1 MMGLEIH
8 QQLDTRKL
16 FCSCPSI
23 IREDPPDFRVFRE
36 LRVAEGEMGEID
48 RAALFEEKRQ
58 RKFVYEGYRDTTC
71 LVELD
76 EEPPGP
82 MNPEA
87 LRYAVH
93 IARMLR
99 MKLVDEVHV
108 MRKIVVDGSN
118 TTGFQ
123 RTALIGVNG
132 WVEVEGRKVG
142 IKTLCLEED
151 SARIVGKEGDRVVY
165 RLDRLG
171 IPLVEI
177 ATEPVENDPK
187 LIRALAER
195 IGMILRATGYVKRGL
210 GTIRQDLNVSVEGG
224 ARVEIKGVQELEILE
239 KAAEYE
245 ILRQR
250 RLLEIRDELRKR
262 GASVGEIVDVSNV
275 FKGSKSRIV
284 RDKRVYGIPAPGFQG
299 LLGREVNPGRRFG
312 TELADYA
319 RAMGAGGILH
329 SDELPGYGITE
340 EEVEE
345 LKKLLGEAFVLVV
358 ENKRAAEY
366 VRERMIIAIEGVPEE
381 TRAVNPDGTSRF
393 LRPLPGGARMYPETD
408 VPPVKIPG
416 DWIRESLPPYPEE
429 IVRRIAALGIDG
441 ERAWR
446 IFRKGY
452 HNLVLRAKNPRL
464 ATSLVLNTL
473 VSLKREGVPVE
484 RLGESEI
491 EEALEGVGKYYA
503 KEALE
508 DILRVMA
515 EQRVS
520 AKRAAEILGLKYM
533 GKEEVEEVV
542 RELSKRYEGKAL
554 LAEAMKALRGK
565 ADGRVIAEVVRKL
578 SSRSS

>member
-1 MMGLEIH
+1 MGLEIH

-16 FCSCPSI
+16 FCECPSV
-23 IREDPPDFRVFRE
+23 IREDEPDFRVYRE

-48 RAALFEEKRQ
+48 RAALFEEKR
-58 RKFVYEGYRDTTC
+58 RRRFIYEGYRDTTC

-76 EEPPGP
+76 EEPPHEI
-82 MNPEA
+82 NKEA

-93 IARMLR
+93 IARLLHME
-99 MKLVDEVHV
+99 LVDEVHV

-123 RTALIGVNG
+123 RTALVGVNG
-132 WVEVEGRKVG
+132 WVEVEGRRIGV
-142 IKTLCLEED
+142 KTLCLEED
-151 SARIVGKEGDRVVY
+151 SARIVGKSGDRVVY

-187 LIRALAER
+187 LIRTLAER

-224 ARVEIKGVQELEILE
+224 ARVEIKGVQELDILE

-245 ILRQR
+245 ILRQKN
-250 RLLEIRDELRKR
+250 LLEIRDELRRRK
-262 GASVGEIVDVSNV
+262 ASVGEVIEV
-275 FKGSKSRIV
+275 KGLEGSESRIL
-284 RDKRVYGIPAPGFQG
+284 RGKKVYGIGAPGFQG
-299 LLGREVNPGRRFG
+299 IFGREVNPGRRFG

-319 RAMGAGGILH
+319 RAMGAGGVIH

-340 EEVEE
+340 REVEKI
-345 LKKLLGEAFVLVV
+345 KKQLGEAFVLVV

-366 VRERMIIAIEGVPEE
+366 VRERMLMAINGVPEE
-381 TRAVNPDGTSRF
+381 TRGVNPDGTSRF

-408 VPPVKIPG
+408 VPPVKISPS
-416 DWIRESLPPYPEE
+416 WLSEPLPPYPEDIVRE
-429 IVRRIAALGIDG
+429 IVKLGIDG

-446 IFRKGY
+446 IFKKGY
-452 HNLVLRAKNPRL
+452 HRLVMGAKNPRL
-464 ATSLVLNTL
+464 AASLVLNTL

-484 RLGESEI
+484 SLSEEKI
-491 EEALEGVGKYYA
+491 KEALEGVGRYYA

-508 DILRVMA
+508 DVLTVMA
-515 EQRVS
+515 EQGVS
-520 AKRAAEILGLKYM
+520 AEKAAKVLGLEYLEE
-533 GKEEVEEVV
+533 GEVERVV
-542 RELSKRYEGKAL
+542 RELAQRYEGKAL
-554 LAEAMKALRGK
+554 MAEAMKNLRGK
-565 ADGRVIAEVVRKL
+565 ADGRVIAEAVRKIL
-578 SSRSS
+578 REKRSQ